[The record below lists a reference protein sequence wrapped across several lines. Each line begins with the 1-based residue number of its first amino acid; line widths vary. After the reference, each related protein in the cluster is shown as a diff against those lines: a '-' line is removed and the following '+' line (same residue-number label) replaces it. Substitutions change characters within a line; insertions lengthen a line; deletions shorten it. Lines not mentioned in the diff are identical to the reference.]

1 MMMTYGLT
9 GLAFLVTVT
18 AHSTWTTAHAGT
30 NLNNLPACPKN
41 IRLAWN
47 DCFGKFRTSNGGRYL
62 GDFKN
67 NKYEGVGMY
76 VFPNGDVYFGEF
88 KDNTRN
94 GDGVYI
100 KKNGKKFSG
109 TFDDGI
115 MVKQKIFDL
124 PDLIEDYFL
133 EISIKKP
140 KRPGKTEPVK

>member
-1 MMMTYGLT
+1 MMTT
-9 GLAFLVTVT
+9 FGLACSACLVAVV
-18 AHSTWTTAHAGT
+18 AHSTLTTAHAGT
-30 NLNNLPACPKN
+30 NLNNLPPCPKS

-76 VFPNGDVYFGEF
+76 MFPNGDVYFGEF

-109 TFDDGI
+109 TFDNGL
-115 MVKQKIFDL
+115 MVNQKVFDL

-133 EISIKKP
+133 EISAKKQ
-140 KRPGKTEPVK
+140 KQPGKTAPGK